1 MSNFELIRFS
11 STEEL
16 VNQVAQNWVSAVQ
29 DNPTMSVAL
38 SGGRVAKTFLA
49 KTAELATANGV
60 SFGQV
65 QFFWGDERCA
75 PPDHNESNF
84 KLAKDAMFNALDIP
98 AENIHRLRGEDDG
111 AAASAIAIEDLK
123 KTVAANDSGIPVI
136 DIVFLGMGEDAH
148 VASLFP
154 EEDEAARNLP
164 DFFRPVTATKPPPNR
179 ITISYNVIAAAKEV
193 WVLASGTAKADALN
207 ASLKPDANTP
217 FARVLKSRS
226 ITKVFTDIA

>member
-1 MSNFELIRFS
+1 MSNFELIRFF

-16 VNQVAQNWVSAVQ
+16 VNQVAQNWVDAVKE
-29 DNPTMSVAL
+29 NPNMSVAL

-49 KTAELATANGV
+49 KAAELAIAGKV
-60 SFGQV
+60 PFGQV
-65 QFFWGDERCA
+65 QFFWGDERCV
-75 PPDHNESNF
+75 PPDHDDSNF
-84 KLAKDAMFNALDIP
+84 KLAKDALLASLNIP

-123 KTVAANDSGIPVI
+123 KTLTADGSGVPVL

-164 DFFRPVTATKPPPNR
+164 DFFRPVTATKPPPQR
-179 ITISYNVIAAAKEV
+179 ISIGYNVIGAAKEV
-193 WVLASGTAKADALN
+193 WVLASGTAKADALK
-207 ASLKPDANTP
+207 ASLMEDANTP
-217 FARVLKSRS
+217 FARVLRSRTHTS
-226 ITKVFTDIA
+226 IYTDIE